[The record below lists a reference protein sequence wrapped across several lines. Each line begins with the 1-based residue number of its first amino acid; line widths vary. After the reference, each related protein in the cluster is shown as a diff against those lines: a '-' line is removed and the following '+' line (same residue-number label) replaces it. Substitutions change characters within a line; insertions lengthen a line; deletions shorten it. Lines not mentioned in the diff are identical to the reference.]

1 MTIYEIK
8 EQTEKTA
15 PYFFSKDTMSF
26 FNQTL
31 KSFKVKKLNETEY
44 LIYANSYWNGRL
56 MGKTMRI
63 FDTIT
68 KELKNASFVDA
79 DLLT

>member
-1 MTIYEIK
+1 MTINEIK
-8 EQTEKTA
+8 EQTKKTA
-15 PYFFSKDTMSF
+15 PYFFSEDTMKF

-31 KSFKVKKLNETEY
+31 KDFRVKKLNETEY
-44 LIYANSYWNGRL
+44 LIYAPSYWNGNL

-68 KELKNASFVDA
+68 KELKPTDT